1 MLWVTTILTTVE
13 LHCILFGLHSSKNW
27 LMFIRLPRRHSLG
40 GISVCVL
47 ASLTVDT
54 VSSNSRYV
62 CTLNICL
69 YVPSVHTQRTS
80 LNFLHLAPLAPHLL
94 YWSVARRLGK
104 PPSHLYP
111 CLSYL
116 KQDLLLYNC
125 ARINNKPNSFF
136 LKSTDLLF
144 YNQIPTTAKKVVV
157 KQNALSRNSS
167 CVMENRGKYNWTKE
181 SFIQWGCTEA
191 GGCSVR

>member
-1 MLWVTTILTTVE
+1 MRPDR
-13 LHCILFGLHSSKNW
+13 C
-27 LMFIRLPRRHSLG
+27 HSLC
-40 GISVCVL
+40 GISFCVL
-47 ASLTVDT
+47 ASLTVDIL
-54 VSSNSRYV
+54 SSNRIYV

-69 YVPSVHTQRTS
+69 YGHSVRTQRTS

-94 YWSVARRLGK
+94 YWCIARRLEK

-111 CLSYL
+111 CLSYVQ
-116 KQDLLLYNC
+116 QDSLLYNC
-125 ARINNKPNSFF
+125 AHINNKSIFF

-144 YNQIPTTAKKVVV
+144 YNQIPITAKKTVV